1 MKAAELQ
8 RYRDILE
15 AKRADVLARV
25 RQART
30 AEHEGG
36 EEEAPDLGDRALSTM
51 SRDLSYQL
59 TSSERDILR
68 RVEEALQRIDDGSYG
83 ACKNCGK
90 QVQPGRLAAVP
101 WARHCIA
108 CQELQDRGEL

>member
-1 MKAAELQ
+1 MTPAELE
-8 RYRDILE
+8 RYREILE

-36 EEEAPDLGDRALSTM
+36 EEDAPDLGDRALSTM
-51 SRDLSYQL
+51 SRDLNYQL
-59 TSSERDILR
+59 TSGEREVLR
-68 RVEEALQRIDDGSYG
+68 RVEEALKRIDAGSYG
-83 ACKNCGK
+83 ACSHCGK
-90 QVQPGRLAAVP
+90 KVQPGRLAAVP

>member
-1 MKAAELQ
+1 MKPAELE
-8 RYRDILE
+8 RYREILE

-25 RQART
+25 RQARA

-36 EEEAPDLGDRALSTM
+36 EEDAPDLGDRALSTM
-51 SRDLSYQL
+51 SRDLNYQL
-59 TSSERDILR
+59 TATERDILR
-68 RVEEALQRIDDGSYG
+68 RVEDALKRIQDGSFG
-83 ACKNCGK
+83 ACTSCGK

>member
-1 MKAAELQ
+1 MTPAELK
-8 RYRDILE
+8 RYREILE

-36 EEEAPDLGDRALSTM
+36 EEDAPDLGDRALSTM
-51 SRDLSYQL
+51 SRDLNYQL
-59 TSSERDILR
+59 TATERDILR
-68 RVEEALQRIDDGSYG
+68 RVEAALKRLDEGSFG
-83 ACKNCGK
+83 ACTNCGK
-90 QVQPGRLAAVP
+90 QVQAGRLAAVP